1 MEVNDNQPEF
11 TEEELTTVSYEDYS
25 ELDELGRCQLAEAC
39 IGQDLMPTEARES
52 ISSVKPT
59 GWKNKSY
66 DTVDGGYVY
75 NRCHLIG
82 FQLTGENANEENLIT
97 GTRYMNVEGMLPFED
112 EVAAYIKETDN
123 HVMYRVTPVFEGDD
137 LVASGVQMQAESVE
151 DDGVGISFN
160 VYVYNVQPY
169 VVIDYKTGNTSFD
182 LVYLYHGLQLQLMI
196 YLDGALRVEQKK
208 YPDKEIIPAGV
219 FYYNIKDPMI
229 QEKIDADVEAVS
241 AGLMKELKMNGL
253 VQADPE
259 LVYRMDSSLGSIPVA
274 FNKDGS
280 FRKNSSVA
288 DRTQFAVLG
297 RYVRTKIEK
306 IRSSILEGDAEV
318 SPYELG
324 KKNACTYCPYMTV
337 CGFDR
342 RLSGYEFR
350 RLKNFSDEEL
360 WKAFDRE
367 AE

>member
-1 MEVNDNQPEF
+1 MIPGPPLRGILSPSA
-11 TEEELTTVSYEDYS
+11 TSMTK
-25 ELDELGRCQLAEAC
+25 
-39 IGQDLMPTEARES
+39 M
-52 ISSVKPT
+52 
-59 GWKNKSY
+59 
-66 DTVDGGYVY
+66 
-75 NRCHLIG
+75 
-82 FQLTGENANEENLIT
+82 
-97 GTRYMNVEGMLPFED
+97 
-112 EVAAYIKETDN
+112 
-123 HVMYRVTPVFEGDD
+123 
-137 LVASGVQMQAESVE
+137 VASTSSGL
-151 DDGVGISFN
+151 N
-160 VYVYNVQPY
+160 VADRLSPPLSM
-169 VVIDYKTGNTSFD
+169 KRS
-182 LVYLYHGLQLQLMI
+182 
-196 YLDGALRVEQKK
+196 
-208 YPDKEIIPAGV
+208 
-219 FYYNIKDPMI
+219 YNIKDPMI

>member
-1 MEVNDNQPEF
+1 MEQGEFQPEGF
-11 TEEELTTVSYEDYS
+11 EVTFGGGRIDRVDIMED
-25 ELDELGRCQLAEAC
+25 Q
-39 IGQDLMPTEARES
+39 
-52 ISSVKPT
+52 
-59 GWKNKSY
+59 NK
-66 DTVDGGYVY
+66 
-75 NRCHLIG
+75 
-82 FQLTGENANEENLIT
+82 
-97 GTRYMNVEGMLPFED
+97 
-112 EVAAYIKETDN
+112 
-123 HVMYRVTPVFEGDD
+123 
-137 LVASGVQMQAESVE
+137 
-151 DDGVGISFN
+151 
-160 VYVYNVQPY
+160 VYVK
-169 VVIDYKTGNTSFD
+169 VIDYKTGNTSFD

-208 YPDKEIIPAGV
+208 YPDKEIVPAGV